1 MKRIFCVLAA
11 IFSFSSSAQAIVN
24 TELSSAID
32 DSWVNPGTQTT
43 INTGTQTT
51 VDKTVAQICSIY
63 FDTMS
68 ECTSARAKDT
78 SGSTLTAC
86 TYTAGAGYQ
95 WCVVSSANSGLLTTE
110 CAYSTSA
117 ACTAV
122 AGHGT
127 CTKDTSTGCYYP
139 ISCSSGYYQ
148 NTELTI
154 TFNGTSNAVPTCTQ
168 CPENGTCNGTSVTC
182 NSGYTLTSTNPGSTI
197 ALKGTK
203 WCVASSSGSGTDTGT
218 DTSDADSV
226 SGSCPSGLS
235 KSADGCCCIK

>member
-1 MKRIFCVLAA
+1 MKRIFCVLGA
-11 IFSFSSSAQAIVN
+11 IFSFAASAQAIVN

-32 DSWVNPGTQTT
+32 DSWVNTGTQTT

-68 ECTSARAKDT
+68 ECTSARAQDT
-78 SGSTLTAC
+78 SGRTLTAC

-95 WCVVSSANSGLLTTE
+95 WCVISSANSGLSTTE

-117 ACTAV
+117 ACKAV

-154 TFNGTSNAVPTCTQ
+154 TFNGTSKAVPTCMQ
-168 CPENGTCNGTSVTC
+168 CPENGTCNGTGVTC
-182 NSGYTLTSTNPGSTI
+182 NSGYTLTSTNPGTTL
-197 ALKGTK
+197 ALRGTK
-203 WCVASSSGSGTDTGT
+203 WCVPASNDSGDSTAS
-218 DTSDADSV
+218 DTSDTDTV

>member
-1 MKRIFCVLAA
+1 MKKIYMALAFIFLFPQQGYTKAQCPAGKTQSECCAMDTRGARLTLAECN
-11 IFSFSSSAQAIVN
+11 SN
-24 TELSSAID
+24 C
-32 DSWVNPGTQTT
+32 
-43 INTGTQTT
+43 TGTCSSTDAYYAGCYKCSTGLTKPVLEPVQEE
-51 VDKTVAQICSIY
+51 VSKTV
-63 FDTMS
+63 
-68 ECTSARAKDT
+68 
-78 SGSTLTAC
+78 
-86 TYTAGAGYQ
+86 
-95 WCVVSSANSGLLTTE
+95 

-127 CTKDTSTGCYYP
+127 CTKDTSTSCYYP

-154 TFNGTSNAVPTCTQ
+154 TFNGTSKAVPACTQ

-182 NSGYTLTSTNPGSTI
+182 NSGYTLTSTNPGSTL

-203 WCVASSSGSGTDTGT
+203 WCVASSNGIGSNTGI

-226 SGSCPSGLS
+226 SGACPSGLS
-235 KSADGCCCIK
+235 KSADGCCCVK